1 MQSEEEL
8 YKAIV
13 QGNITAFE
21 MLFKVYYKTLCQ
33 YAYSFLNDRGNA
45 EEIVQNTFIKM
56 WERKSELH
64 VQTSLKAYL
73 YTMVRNGSLNQLKH
87 ERVRLQ
93 HAQRQTQLME
103 TARDLVE
110 EKVSSDD
117 LESKI
122 QEAIN
127 LLPEQCKLV
136 FQLSRFE
143 QLKYHEI
150 ADQLQISVKTV
161 ENHMG
166 KALKLMRLQL
176 KDYLPMVLVL
186 TPWLLQ

>member
-1 MQSEEEL
+1 
-8 YKAIV
+8 
-13 QGNITAFE
+13 
-21 MLFKVYYKTLCQ
+21 
-33 YAYSFLNDRGNA
+33 
-45 EEIVQNTFIKM
+45 
-56 WERKSELH
+56 
-64 VQTSLKAYL
+64 
-73 YTMVRNGSLNQLKH
+73 MVRNGSLNQLKH